1 MRLRRIACL
10 LTLGTTMLTALALAS
25 TASAWTVSMTAQ
37 PKVKRTYG
45 WSIQKSVDRPA
56 VTLEAGKT
64 TDVTYSVTVGGTG
77 SVDSDWSVAG
87 TVEMGDD
94 PNVAV
99 QWVRVTINPEGTLA
113 TVDCL
118 PYTFPVELGL
128 AGLKCT
134 YAASLPDGNGT
145 RDAWMRAQ
153 QVNGNFRNV
162 HTPFDFS
169 SPALDEVNECVQVT
183 DTMAGALG
191 TVCAADAPKTFTY
204 TKTIGP
210 FAKSQCGSQVVANTA
225 SYVAG
230 DTGATGAAD
239 ANVAVTVTCPPP
251 PPPPPSKPDCKDREH
266 DHGKGDHGK
275 DKDRDD
281 HDKWND
287 RDKDRGGHDKWD
299 DRDRDRDDHK
309 GRDDDKRGGSSK
321 GRDDDRGRGRR

>member
-10 LTLGTTMLTALALAS
+10 LTLGTTILTALAVAPL
-25 TASAWTVSMTAQ
+25 ASAWTVSMTAE
-37 PKVKRTYG
+37 PKLERTYG
-45 WSIQKSVDRPA
+45 WTIQKSVDRPA
-56 VTLEAGKT
+56 VTVEAGKT

-118 PYTFPVELGL
+118 PSTFPVELGL

-134 YAASLPDGNGT
+134 YSAPLPDGTGT

-169 SPALDEVNECVQVT
+169 NATVDEVDECVQVT
-183 DTMAGALG
+183 DTMAGSLG

-204 TKTIGP
+204 TRTIGP
-210 FAKSQCGSQVVANTA
+210 FPTSQCGQRTIANTA

-230 DTGATGAAD
+230 DTGATAGAD
-239 ANVAVTVTCPPP
+239 ASVAVTITCPPP
-251 PPPPPSKPDCKDREH
+251 PPPPPPPGKPDCKDR

-275 DKDRDD
+275 DRDRDDHGKWDGRDKDRDD
-281 HDKWND
+281 HGKG
-287 RDKDRGGHDKWD
+287 RDD
-299 DRDRDRDDHK
+299 DRDGHK
-309 GRDDDKRGGSSK
+309 GRDDDKRGGHDK
-321 GRDDDRGRGRR
+321 GRGDDRGRGRR